1 MAPVTEPIA
10 PFILPERPMKLPRLL
25 VFAAALAALA
35 CLPSR
40 AAEPARPVPPR
51 FSAGYMDAS
60 ADPRADFARYAFGA
74 WQKMNPVPPDKARW
88 GSFNELEQY
97 NQLALKGILEAAAA
111 RTHKPGSV
119 EQKVGDFFKSAMDTA
134 AVDAAGL
141 KPVEADLARVAA
153 IASTAELA
161 RSLAALHDRGV
172 DGFFRVLVRADQKRS
187 EINAL
192 YAYQGGMSLPSKGY
206 YFDEQFEKFR
216 AAFVEHVAKMLA
228 LAGDAPEAAAVGART
243 VLDLEKALAA
253 DAKTPAELRDALAN
267 YNRMPT
273 ADLAGKLPVFPLARY
288 LADRGIAGPAAAD
301 IVVGQPRFFEGLQRQ
316 LSGRP
321 LADWKVYLRYHVLR
335 AAAPYLAAPFE
346 AEHFRFYS
354 TVLRGTPE
362 MEPRWQRSARTID
375 GTIGEAL
382 GQLYVERYYPPEAKA
397 RMDEMIRNI
406 TAVMR
411 DRLQKLDW
419 MTEPTRKK
427 ALAKFDRFFAKIGYP
442 AKWRDYSSVAI
453 RPGAFL
459 ANVRAATEFEV
470 KRRLSQ
476 LGQPVDKTE
485 WRMTPPTVNAY
496 FDPTANNINFPA
508 GILQPPFFDFSLD
521 DAVNYGGIGAVIG
534 HEITHGFDDQG
545 RHFDADGNL
554 ADWWTPEDAAQFQAR
569 AKKVVEQFNGY
580 ELLPGV
586 KVNGELTL
594 GENIAD
600 LGGASLAYEALERS
614 LAGKERRLIDGLT
627 PEQRFFLSW
636 AQVWRTNMREN
647 ALRQQLA
654 VDPHSPGSIR
664 AIGPLVN
671 LQPFYDAFGIREGD
685 PMWRRAEDRAKIW

>member
-1 MAPVTEPIA
+1 
-10 PFILPERPMKLPRLL
+10 MKRYRLVL
-25 VFAAALAALA
+25 IAAALAALA
-35 CLPSR
+35 CRPLF

-51 FSAGYMDAS
+51 FSAGYMDTS

-74 WQKMNPVPPDKARW
+74 WQKNNPVPADKARW
-88 GSFNELEQY
+88 GSFNELEQF

-111 RTHKPGSV
+111 RPQKPGSV
-119 EQKVGDFFKSAMDTA
+119 EQKVGDFFKSAMNA
-134 AVDAAGL
+134 AAIDAAGL

-153 IASTAELA
+153 IASTADLA
-161 RSLAALHDRGV
+161 RALAALHDRGI
-172 DGFFRVLVRADQKRS
+172 DGFFRVMVKADQKKS
-187 EINAL
+187 EVNAL

-216 AAFVEHVAKMLA
+216 VAFVEHVAKMLS
-228 LAGDAPEAAAVGART
+228 LAGDTPESAAAGAKT
-243 VLDLEKALAA
+243 VFEVEKALAA
-253 DAKTPAELRDALAN
+253 TAKTPVELRDSLAN
-267 YNRMPT
+267 YNKMPT
-273 ADLAGKLPVFPLARY
+273 ADLAGKVAVFPLARY

-301 IVVGQPRFFEGLQRQ
+301 VIVGQPKFFEGLQAQ
-316 LSGRP
+316 LASRP
-321 LADWKVYLRYHVLR
+321 PADWRIYLRYHVLR

-346 AEHFRFYS
+346 AEQFRFYG
-354 TVLRGTPE
+354 TVLRGTPA
-362 MEPRWQRSARTID
+362 MEPRWQRSARVID
-375 GTIGEAL
+375 GAIGEAL

-397 RMDEMIRNI
+397 RMDEMIGNV

-411 DRLQKLDW
+411 DRLQKLEW

-427 ALAKFDRFFAKIGYP
+427 ALAKFERFFAKIGYP
-442 AKWRDYSSVAI
+442 AKWRDYSSVGI
-453 RPGAFL
+453 GPGAYL

-476 LGQPVDKTE
+476 LGQPVDKAE
-485 WRMTPPTVNAY
+485 WRMSPPTVNAY

-545 RHFDADGNL
+545 RHFDAEGNL
-554 ADWWTPEDAAQFQAR
+554 AEWWTPEDAARFEAR
-569 AKKVVEQFNGY
+569 ARKMAEQFSSY
-580 ELLPGV
+580 EVLPGV

-600 LGGASLAYEALERS
+600 LGGVSLAYEALQRS
-614 LAGKERRLIDGLT
+614 LAGKERKLIDGFT

-647 ALRQQLA
+647 ALRQQVA
-654 VDPHSPGSIR
+654 VDPHSPGNIR

-671 LQPFYDAFGIREGD
+671 VQPFYDAFGIKEGD
-685 PMWRRAEDRAKIW
+685 PMWRKPEDRSKIW

>member
-1 MAPVTEPIA
+1 MRRAWRCRGRRADAKERGCRSFFFSLGLRGRGTGPPMARTIARTARQQKCPRGVAPDAALYIMGAPHRPFA
-10 PFILPERPMKLPRLL
+10 PFILPERPMRLPRIP

-35 CLPSR
+35 CVPLR

-51 FSAGYMDAS
+51 FSAGYMDKS
-60 ADPRADFARYAFGA
+60 VDPRADFARYAFGA

-97 NQLALKGILEAAAA
+97 NQVALKGILEAAAA
-111 RTHKPGSV
+111 RTHEPGSG
-119 EQKVGDFFKSAMDTA
+119 EQKVGDFFKSAMYTA
-134 AVDAAGL
+134 AA
-141 KPVEADLARVAA
+141 
-153 IASTAELA
+153 
-161 RSLAALHDRGV
+161 
-172 DGFFRVLVRADQKRS
+172 
-187 EINAL
+187 
-192 YAYQGGMSLPSKGY
+192 
-206 YFDEQFEKFR
+206 
-216 AAFVEHVAKMLA
+216 
-228 LAGDAPEAAAVGART
+228 DAPEAAGAGART
-243 VLDLEKALAA
+243 VFEVEKALAA

-316 LSGRP
+316 LSERP

-335 AAAPYLAAPFE
+335 AAAPFLAAPFE

-354 TVLRGTPE
+354 TVLRGTPQ
-362 MEPRWQRSARTID
+362 MEPRGHRAARTID
-375 GTIGEAL
+375 GAIGEAL

-411 DRLQKLDW
+411 DRLQKLEW

-427 ALAKFDRFFAKIGYP
+427 ALAKFDRFVAKIGYP
-442 AKWRDYSSVAI
+442 VKWRDYSSVAI
-453 RPGAFL
+453 RPDAFL
-459 ANVRAATEFEV
+459 GNVRAGTEFEV
-470 KRRLSQ
+470 KRRLSR
-476 LGQPVDKTE
+476 LGKPVDKAE

-496 FDPTANNINFPA
+496 YDPTANNINFPA

-521 DAVNYGGIGAVIG
+521 DAVNYVGIGAVIG

-545 RHFDADGNL
+545 RHYDAEGNL

-569 AKKVVEQFNGY
+569 AKKVVEQFRGY
-580 ELLPGV
+580 EPLPGV
-586 KVNGELTL
+586 EVNGELTL

-600 LGGASLAYEALERS
+600 LGGASLAYEALQRS
-614 LAGKERRLIDGLT
+614 LAGKGKKLIDGLT
-627 PEQRFFLSW
+627 PEQRFFLSL
-636 AQVWRTNMREN
+636 AQVWRASMPEN

-654 VDPHSPGSIR
+654 VDPQSPGMIR

-671 LQPFYDAFGIREGD
+671 LQPFYDAFGIRAGD
-685 PMWRRAEDRAKIW
+685 PLR

>member
-1 MAPVTEPIA
+1 
-10 PFILPERPMKLPRLL
+10 MKRHRLVL
-25 VFAAALAALA
+25 IAAALAALA
-35 CLPSR
+35 CLPLR
-40 AAEPARPVPPR
+40 AAEPPRPVPPR

-88 GSFNELEQY
+88 GSFNELEQF
-97 NQLALKGILEAAAA
+97 NQLSLKSILEAAAA
-111 RTHKPGSV
+111 RAHEPGSV
-119 EQKVGDFFKSAMDTA
+119 EQKVGDFFKSAIDTA

-141 KPVEADLARVAA
+141 KPVEADLARIAA

-161 RSLAALHDRGV
+161 RALATLHDRGV
-172 DGFFRVLVRADQKRS
+172 DGFFRVLVRADQKKS
-187 EINAL
+187 ELNAL

-216 AAFVEHVAKMLA
+216 VAFVEHVARMLA
-228 LAGDAPEAAAVGART
+228 LAGDAPESAAAGART
-243 VLDLEKALAA
+243 VFEVEKALAA

-267 YNRMPT
+267 YNKMPT
-273 ADLAGKLPVFPLARY
+273 ADLAGKVAVLPFARY
-288 LADRGIAGPAAAD
+288 LADRGIAGPAAD
-301 IVVGQPRFFEGLQRQ
+301 TIIVGQPRFFEGLQRQ
-316 LSGRP
+316 LSAHP
-321 LADWKVYLRYHVLR
+321 LTDWKVYLRYQVLR

-362 MEPRWQRSARTID
+362 MEPRWQRAARVID
-375 GTIGEAL
+375 GAIGEAL

-397 RMDEMIRNI
+397 RMDEMIGNI

-411 DRLQKLDW
+411 DRLSKLEW
-419 MTEPTRKK
+419 MTEPTRRR

-442 AKWRDYSSVAI
+442 AKWRDYSSVGI
-453 RPGAFL
+453 RPAAFF

-485 WRMTPPTVNAY
+485 WRMSPPTVNAY

-545 RHFDADGNL
+545 RHYDAEGNL
-554 ADWWTPEDAAQFQAR
+554 ADWWTPEDAARFQAR
-569 AKKVVEQFNGY
+569 AKKVVEQFSGY
-580 ELLPGV
+580 EPLPGV
-586 KVNGELTL
+586 RVNGELTL

-614 LAGKERRLIDGLT
+614 LAGKERKLIDGLT

-685 PMWRRAEDRAKIW
+685 PMWRRPEDRAKIW

>member
-1 MAPVTEPIA
+1 M
-10 PFILPERPMKLPRLL
+10 
-25 VFAAALAALA
+25 
-35 CLPSR
+35 
-40 AAEPARPVPPR
+40 
-51 FSAGYMDAS
+51 
-60 ADPRADFARYAFGA
+60 
-74 WQKMNPVPPDKARW
+74 
-88 GSFNELEQY
+88 
-97 NQLALKGILEAAAA
+97 KGILEEAAA
-111 RTHKPGSV
+111 RAHKSGSV
-119 EQKVGDFFKSAMDTA
+119 EQKVGDFFKSAMNTA
-134 AVDAAGL
+134 AIDSAGL
-141 KPVEADLARVAA
+141 KPVEAELARIAA
-153 IASTAELA
+153 IASTADLA
-161 RSLAALHDRGV
+161 RALAALHDRGV
-172 DGFFRVLVRADQKRS
+172 GGLFRIRVEADEKNS
-187 EINAL
+187 DINAL

-206 YFDEQFEKFR
+206 YFEEQFEKFR
-216 AAFVEHVAKMLA
+216 AAFVEHVARMLA
-228 LAGDAPEAAAVGART
+228 LAGDTPESAAAGAKT
-243 VLDLEKALAA
+243 VFEVEKALAA
-253 DAKTPAELRDALAN
+253 NAKTPAELRDALAN

-273 ADLAGKLPVFPLARY
+273 ADLAGKVPVFPLERY
-288 LADRGIAGPAAAD
+288 LADRGIAGPAADA
-301 IVVGQPRFFEGLQRQ
+301 IIVGQPKFFEGLQAQ
-316 LSGRP
+316 LAARP
-321 LADWKVYLRYHVLR
+321 LPDWKVYLRYHLLR

-362 MEPRWQRSARTID
+362 MEPRWQRSARVID
-375 GTIGEAL
+375 GAMGEAL
-382 GQLYVERYYPPEAKA
+382 GRLYVERYYPPEAKA
-397 RMDEMIRNI
+397 RMDDMIRNI

-411 DRLQKLDW
+411 DRLSKLDW

-427 ALAKFDRFFAKIGYP
+427 ALAKFERFVAKIGYP

-453 RPGAFL
+453 LPDAFL

-470 KRRLSQ
+470 RRRLSQ
-476 LGQPVDKTE
+476 LGQPVDKAE

-545 RHFDADGNL
+545 RHYDADGNL
-554 ADWWTPEDAAQFQAR
+554 ADWWTPEDAARFQAR
-569 AKKVVEQFNGY
+569 AKKDVEQFNGY
-580 ELLPGV
+580 EPLPGV

-600 LGGASLAYEALERS
+600 LGGASLAFEALQRS
-614 LAGKERRLIDGLT
+614 LAGKERKLIDGLT

-636 AQVWRTNMREN
+636 AQVWRTNIREN
-647 ALRQQLA
+647 ELRQRIV

-685 PMWRRAEDRAKIW
+685 PMWRKPEDRAKIW

>member
-1 MAPVTEPIA
+1 
-10 PFILPERPMKLPRLL
+10 MKHLRFL
-25 VFAAALAALA
+25 LAAWA
-35 CLPSR
+35 AGASLPSS
-40 AAEPARPVPPR
+40 AAEPAQPVPPR
-51 FSAGYMDAS
+51 FSVGYMDAG

-74 WQKMNPVPPDKARW
+74 WQKRNPVPPDKARW
-88 GSFNELEQY
+88 GSFNELEQF

-111 RTHKPGSV
+111 RPHKPGSV
-119 EQKVGDFFKSAMDTA
+119 DQKVGDFFKSAMDTA
-134 AVDAAGL
+134 AIDSAGL
-141 KPVEADLARVAA
+141 KPVEADLARIAA

-161 RSLAALHDRGV
+161 RTLAALHDSGV
-172 DGFFRVLVRADQKRS
+172 GGFFRVRVEADEKNS

-206 YFDEQFEKFR
+206 YFDGQFEKFR
-216 AAFVEHVAKMLA
+216 VAFVEHVAKMLA
-228 LAGDAPEAAAVGART
+228 LAGDAPESAAAGAKT
-243 VLDLEKALAA
+243 VFEVEKALAA
-253 DAKTPAELRDALAN
+253 NAKTPAELRDALAN
-267 YNRMPT
+267 YNKMPT
-273 ADLAGKLPVFPLARY
+273 ADLAGKLPVFPFARY

-301 IVVGQPRFFEGLQRQ
+301 IIVGQPKFFEGLQRQ
-316 LSGRP
+316 LSERP
-321 LADWKVYLRYHVLR
+321 LSDWKVYLRYHALR
-335 AAAPYLAAPFE
+335 AAAPCLAAPFE

-362 MEPRWQRSARTID
+362 MEPRWQRAARVID

-382 GQLYVERYYPPEAKA
+382 GQLYVARYYPPEAKA

-427 ALAKFDRFFAKIGYP
+427 ALAKFDRFFAKIGHP
-442 AKWRDYSSVAI
+442 AKWRDYSSVEI

-470 KRRLSQ
+470 KRRLAM
-476 LGQPVDKTE
+476 LGRPVDKAE
-485 WRMTPPTVNAY
+485 WRMSPPTVNAY

-580 ELLPGV
+580 EPLPGV

-600 LGGASLAYEALERS
+600 LGGASLAYEALQRS
-614 LAGKERRLIDGLT
+614 LAGKERKLIDGLT

-654 VDPHSPGSIR
+654 VDPHSPGNIR

-685 PMWRRAEDRAKIW
+685 PMWRKPEDRAKIW

>member
-1 MAPVTEPIA
+1 
-10 PFILPERPMKLPRLL
+10 MKHLRFL
-25 VFAAALAALA
+25 LAAWA
-35 CLPSR
+35 AGASLPSS
-40 AAEPARPVPPR
+40 AAEPAQPVPPR
-51 FSAGYMDAS
+51 FSVGYMDAG

-74 WQKMNPVPPDKARW
+74 WQKKNPVPPDKARW
-88 GSFNELEQY
+88 GSFNELEQF

-111 RTHKPGSV
+111 RSHKPGSV
-119 EQKVGDFFKSAMDTA
+119 ERKVGDFFKSAMNTA
-134 AVDAAGL
+134 AIDSAGL
-141 KPVEADLARVAA
+141 KPVEPDLARIAA

-161 RSLAALHDRGV
+161 RALAALHDSGV
-172 DGFFRVLVRADQKRS
+172 GGFFRVRVEADEKNS

-206 YFDEQFEKFR
+206 YFDGQFEKVR
-216 AAFVEHVAKMLA
+216 VAFVEHVAKMLA
-228 LAGDAPEAAAVGART
+228 LAGDASEAAAAGAKT
-243 VLDLEKALAA
+243 VFEVEKALAA
-253 DAKTPAELRDALAN
+253 NAKTPAELRDALAN
-267 YNRMPT
+267 YNKMPT
-273 ADLAGKLPVFPLARY
+273 ADLAGKLPVFPFARY

-301 IVVGQPRFFEGLQRQ
+301 IIVGQPKFFEGLQRQ
-316 LSGRP
+316 LSERP

-335 AAAPYLAAPFE
+335 AAAPFLAAPFE

-362 MEPRWQRSARTID
+362 MEPRWQRAARAVD
-375 GTIGEAL
+375 GTLGEAL

-411 DRLQKLDW
+411 ERLSKLDW
-419 MTEPTRKK
+419 MTEPTRAK
-427 ALAKFDRFFAKIGYP
+427 ALAKFERFVAKIGYP

-453 RPGAFL
+453 RPDAFL

-476 LGQPVDKTE
+476 LGQPVDRAE

-534 HEITHGFDDQG
+534 HE
-545 RHFDADGNL
+545 L
-554 ADWWTPEDAAQFQAR
+554 TP
-569 AKKVVEQFNGY
+569 GY
-580 ELLPGV
+580 EPLPGV

-594 GENIAD
+594 SENIAD
-600 LGGASLAYEALERS
+600 LGGASLAYEALQRS

-636 AQVWRTNMREN
+636 AQ
-647 ALRQQLA
+647 
-654 VDPHSPGSIR
+654 
-664 AIGPLVN
+664 
-671 LQPFYDAFGIREGD
+671 
-685 PMWRRAEDRAKIW
+685 

>member
-1 MAPVTEPIA
+1 
-10 PFILPERPMKLPRLL
+10 MKRYRL
-25 VFAAALAALA
+25 VSIAAALAALA
-35 CLPSR
+35 CRPLF

-51 FSAGYMDAS
+51 FSAAYMDAS

-74 WQKMNPVPPDKARW
+74 WQKNNPVPADKARW
-88 GSFNELEQY
+88 GSFNELEQF

-111 RTHKPGSV
+111 RPQKPGSV
-119 EQKVGDFFKSAMDTA
+119 EQKVGDFFKSAMNTA
-134 AVDAAGL
+134 AIDAAGL

-153 IASTAELA
+153 IASPADLA
-161 RSLAALHDRGV
+161 RALAALHDRGI
-172 DGFFRVLVRADQKRS
+172 DGFFRVMVKADQKKS
-187 EINAL
+187 EVNAL

-216 AAFVEHVAKMLA
+216 VAFVEHVAKMLS
-228 LAGDAPEAAAVGART
+228 LSGDAPESAAAGAKT
-243 VLDLEKALAA
+243 VFEVEKALAA
-253 DAKTPAELRDALAN
+253 NAKTPVELRDSLAN
-267 YNRMPT
+267 YNKMPT
-273 ADLAGKLPVFPLARY
+273 ADLAGKVAVFPLARY

-301 IVVGQPRFFEGLQRQ
+301 VIVGQPKFFEGLQAQ
-316 LSGRP
+316 LASRP
-321 LADWKVYLRYHVLR
+321 PADWRIYLRYHVLR
-335 AAAPYLAAPFE
+335 AAAPYLAARFE
-346 AEHFRFYS
+346 AEQFRFYG
-354 TVLRGTPE
+354 TVLRGTPA
-362 MEPRWQRSARTID
+362 MEPRWQRSARVID
-375 GTIGEAL
+375 GAIGEAL

-397 RMDEMIRNI
+397 RMDEMIGNV

-411 DRLQKLDW
+411 DRLQKLEW

-427 ALAKFDRFFAKIGYP
+427 ALAKFERFFAKIGYP
-442 AKWRDYSSVAI
+442 AKWRDYSSVGI
-453 RPGAFL
+453 GPGAYL

-476 LGQPVDKTE
+476 LGQPVDKAE
-485 WRMTPPTVNAY
+485 WRMSPPTVNAY

-545 RHFDADGNL
+545 RHFDAEGNL
-554 ADWWTPEDAAQFQAR
+554 AEWWTPEDAARFEAR
-569 AKKVVEQFNGY
+569 ARKMAEQFSSY
-580 ELLPGV
+580 EVLPGV

-600 LGGASLAYEALERS
+600 LGGVSLAYEALQRS
-614 LAGKERRLIDGLT
+614 LAGKERKLIDGFT

-647 ALRQQLA
+647 ALRQQVA
-654 VDPHSPGSIR
+654 VDPHSPGNIR

-671 LQPFYDAFGIREGD
+671 VQPFYDAFGIKEGD
-685 PMWRRAEDRAKIW
+685 PMWRKPEDRSKIW